1 MTGAA
6 AWGPLRIPIYRS
18 LWIAAL
24 ISNTGTWMHDVAAAW
39 LMTGIAPTPLFVSLM
54 QTATSLPMFLLAL
67 PAGALADMLDRRRL
81 LLATFAAI
89 IVVVAALGVMTLSG
103 LATAW
108 VLLAMTFLV
117 AIGLGLA
124 RPALDALTPEVVGP
138 GHLPQAVSMDA
149 VGLNVGR
156 AAGGAL
162 GGVLIATLGPGA
174 VFLANAAS
182 NLPYLDVLRR
192 WKRPASAS
200 ALPPES
206 LGGAV
211 KAGLRYVRHAPA
223 LRAVLIRMAAVL
235 FAACALWS
243 LFPLVARGEMKL
255 GSVSFGLLVGSFGL
269 GALAGALVLPAVRTR
284 LSPNVML
291 ASASLLLAG
300 VLLSLAY
307 VRTYALVAVAMAVAG
322 VGWLAMLSSLN
333 TALQSSVPSW
343 VRARA
348 SALSGLAFMGGM
360 TAGSMLWGILATAK
374 GVSFALAAAAGAA
387 VAGLFLGLRYPLPR
401 KAMNL
406 APSMHWPAP
415 ILVGEGGPEGPV
427 EVVVEYRITPARFGE
442 FRVALRQLESVRR
455 RDGAIEWT
463 VELDP
468 ADASHCVET
477 FRFDSWTEHLRQHER
492 ITAEDRA
499 LEDHVRSFHV
509 STVPPVVTHRTPDRP
524 RS

>member
-162 GGVLIATLGPGA
+162 GGVLIATLGPGP
-174 VFLANAAS
+174 S
-182 NLPYLDVLRR
+182 
-192 WKRPASAS
+192 SS
-200 ALPPES
+200 
-206 LGGAV
+206 
-211 KAGLRYVRHAPA
+211 
-223 LRAVLIRMAAVL
+223 
-235 FAACALWS
+235 
-243 LFPLVARGEMKL
+243 
-255 GSVSFGLLVGSFGL
+255 
-269 GALAGALVLPAVRTR
+269 RTR
-284 LSPNVML
+284 RAIFPILMC
-291 ASASLLLAG
+291 SADGSG
-300 VLLSLAY
+300 
-307 VRTYALVAVAMAVAG
+307 RRR
-322 VGWLAMLSSLN
+322 
-333 TALQSSVPSW
+333 
-343 VRARA
+343 RARC
-348 SALSGLAFMGGM
+348 
-360 TAGSMLWGILATAK
+360 
-374 GVSFALAAAAGAA
+374 
-387 VAGLFLGLRYPLPR
+387 R
-401 KAMNL
+401 
-406 APSMHWPAP
+406 PSRW
-415 ILVGEGGPEGPV
+415 E
-427 EVVVEYRITPARFGE
+427 AR
-442 FRVALRQLESVRR
+442 
-455 RDGAIEWT
+455 
-463 VELDP
+463 
-468 ADASHCVET
+468 
-477 FRFDSWTEHLRQHER
+477 
-492 ITAEDRA
+492 
-499 LEDHVRSFHV
+499 
-509 STVPPVVTHRTPDRP
+509 
-524 RS
+524 